1 MFTRSPRAL
10 TVHSPALPVVAG
22 VVALVPLKLEGVES
36 INALFEYTL
45 TLQTPDA
52 LMFKGKMGSDFE
64 LSEMV
69 GRELTCKV
77 ELEGMGRFVAG
88 QRGDSGQPN
97 RGAGVREISG
107 VITDAR
113 YVGEDDRHAL
123 YQLTLRPW
131 LHLATLTRDC
141 KVFQNQTPVQVIES
155 VLADYPFASDKRLIE
170 TYPARDYCVQYNE
183 SDFEFITRLM
193 QEWGINYH
201 FEHSGGV
208 HRLIW
213 SDHNGAFQVPS
224 QGAAA
229 YKEVPY
235 YPLGHKI
242 DQEYIHALATTDR
255 VRSGSYAS
263 REYDYTRPKADL
275 ATGHAAPRGT
285 GQNSQE
291 VYAWHGQQGSDYSQ
305 PNAGNSKEANQTE
318 EQGRHLARLRMQA
331 LRQGGLRASG
341 QGHIRGI
348 VPGCTFSVREHPKAA
363 ANVEY
368 ITLRTRFCIEN
379 VGEDTQRNIT
389 GNGNNS
395 PTGKAFTAMT
405 DTQRLSGQWQV
416 HTAFELQATTEAL
429 RPELTQPKPQAHGP
443 ESALVCGPGADT
455 AESNIYT
462 DPLGRIK
469 VQFPWD
475 RYGPKNQNSSCWVRV
490 SSTWAGNQLGAM
502 HIPRIG
508 QEVVVDFLGGDPDCP
523 IVTGSVYN
531 AMNMP
536 PWSLPDQ
543 QALSG
548 FRSRELM
555 PGGGNSAAGRSN
567 HLILDDTEAK
577 IQAQLKS
584 DHAHSQLSLGHI
596 TRITKTEG
604 RQDDRGEGFELRTD
618 AHGAIRA
625 QDGLLISTEARTA
638 AQAHITDMGETT
650 SRLTQARDQHEKL
663 GDLAQQHQAQ
673 DEQDQAV
680 VSQAIK
686 AQNAAIQGKASTGAG
701 TGAGAG
707 AGTDSAQSV
716 PFPEL
721 QAPHLVL
728 ASPAG
733 IQSTTAGSTHQHS
746 QAHHAITA
754 GQHISQSSLGSILS
768 SAAKHIRAFANLGVR
783 LFAGKGKIEIQAQ
796 DNDVEIK
803 ARQVIDFIARQ
814 VINVHSDKRVRLQ
827 VGPHRIEITPGG
839 GIELFSPQALQ
850 AHTGNVMFQAAKAAV
865 PVVMPKMPISS
876 EVKDFSTL
884 LNLAENSAFNFAAS
898 KADVYVETGES
909 VTPLGTALLKHSQK
923 TQTIHTDTA
932 QTLVA
937 FVGDGGWEMN
947 DHEHG
952 DGGDACCDLGANT
965 DSKEAS

>member
-1 MFTRSPRAL
+1 MIISQARAL
-10 TVHSPALPVVAG
+10 TVQSPALPQVAG
-22 VVALVPLKLEGVES
+22 VMALVPLKLEGVEA
-36 INALFEYTL
+36 INALFDYTL

-52 LMFKGKMGSDFE
+52 LSFKGDTGSNFD
-64 LSEMV
+64 LSAMV
-69 GRELTCKV
+69 GRELTCKI
-77 ELEGMGRFVAG
+77 ELEGRGSFVAG
-88 QRGDSGQPN
+88 MVGDSGLPN
-97 RGAGVREISG
+97 AGAGVREISG
-107 VITDAR
+107 LITDAR

-131 LHLATLTRDC
+131 LHLAKLTRDC
-141 KVFQNQTPVQVIES
+141 KVFQNQTPVQVIEA

-213 SDHNGAFQVPS
+213 SDHNGAFQAPT
-224 QGAAA
+224 QGTAA
-229 YKEVPY
+229 YSQVPY

-242 DQEYIHALATTDR
+242 DREYIHALATTDR
-255 VRSGSYAS
+255 VRNGSYAS
-263 REYDYTRPKADL
+263 REYDYTRPKAEL
-275 ATGHAAPRGT
+275 ATGNAAPRGT
-285 GQNSQE
+285 GQNDQE
-291 VYAWHGQQGSDYSQ
+291 VYAWHGQKGSDYSK
-305 PNAGNSKEANQTE
+305 PNAGVDKQANQTE
-318 EQGRHLARLRMQA
+318 EQGSHLARLRMQA

-348 VPGCTFSVREHPKAA
+348 VPGCTFTVREHPKAQ

-368 ITLRTRFCIEN
+368 ITLSTRFCIEN
-379 VGEDTQRNIT
+379 VGEDAQRNNT
-389 GNGNNS
+389 GNTN
-395 PTGKAFTAMT
+395 PLKAFTAMS
-405 DTQRLSGQWQV
+405 DAKRLSGQWKV
-416 HTAFELQATTEAL
+416 HTAFELQPTTEAL
-429 RPELTQPKPQAHGP
+429 RPEQSQPKPQAYGP

-490 SSTWAGNQLGAM
+490 ASSWAGSQLGGM
-502 HIPRIG
+502 HLPRIG
-508 QEVVVDFLGGDPDCP
+508 QEVIVSFYGGDPDQP

-531 AMNMP
+531 AMNTP
-536 PWSLPDQ
+536 PWSLPEQ

-548 FRSRELM
+548 FRSRELV

-567 HLILDDTEAK
+567 HLILDDTEQK

-596 TRITKTEG
+596 TRIANNQG
-604 RQDDRGEGFELRTD
+604 RQDARGQGFELRTD

-650 SRLTQARDQHEKL
+650 ARLTQAKEQHETL

-673 DEQDQAV
+673 DEQDQEV
-680 VSQAIK
+680 VSQEIK
-686 AQNAAIQGKASTGAG
+686 VQNAAILGKVSAATNTGSG
-701 TGAGAG
+701 TSE
-707 AGTDSAQSV
+707 TAQSK
-716 PFPEL
+716 FPEL
-721 QAPHLVL
+721 QEPHLVL

-746 QAHHAITA
+746 QAHHAITV
-754 GQHISQSSLGSILS
+754 GQHISQSSGASILS

-783 LFAGKGKIEIQAQ
+783 LIAGKGKIEIQAQ
-796 DNDVEIK
+796 QNDVEIK
-803 ARQVIDFIARQ
+803 ARQVIDFIAKQ
-814 VINVHSDKRVRLQ
+814 AINVHSDKRIRLQ

-839 GIELFSPQALQ
+839 GIELLSPKPLQ
-850 AHTGNVMFQAAKAAV
+850 AHTGSVAFNSAQGAV
-865 PVVMPKMPISS
+865 PVSVESALAPDFSGKFQ
-876 EVKDFSTL
+876 VKDKDTGKI
-884 LNLAENSAFNFAAS
+884 LAGKNYRINTPQGKFLHGTTDENGYTQAVGGIQSAS
-898 KADVYVETGES
+898 YDIEIES
-909 VTPLGTALLKHSQK
+909 
-923 TQTIHTDTA
+923 
-932 QTLVA
+932 
-937 FVGDGGWEMN
+937 
-947 DHEHG
+947 
-952 DGGDACCDLGANT
+952 
-965 DSKEAS
+965 